1 VRLAAI
7 QDLLQCTVLTGA
19 DGLNLEVE
27 TAVASDGMSAVL
39 ASPHPRALLITGLTN
54 IQSVKTAHV
63 ADIAAILYVRGDR
76 PNEKT
81 IELALQ
87 KRIVL
92 LGTPLGMFDACGI
105 LHAHG
110 LRGVV

>member
-1 VRLAAI
+1 MRLAAI
-7 QDLLQCTVLTGA
+7 RNLLQCTVLTGG
-19 DGLNLEVE
+19 DGLDLEVE
-27 TAVASDGMSAVL
+27 TAVASDGMSAIL

-92 LGTPLGMFDACGI
+92 LGTALGMFDACGI

-110 LRGVV
+110 LRGAV